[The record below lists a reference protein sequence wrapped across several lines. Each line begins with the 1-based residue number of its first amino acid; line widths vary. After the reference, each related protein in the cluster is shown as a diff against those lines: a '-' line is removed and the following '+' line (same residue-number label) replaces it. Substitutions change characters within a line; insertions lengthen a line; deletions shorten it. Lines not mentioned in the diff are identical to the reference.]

1 MNKITTILIS
11 LLIIAM
17 VSLPVMAA
25 TYTPA
30 QVLSTIQPYMKAAY
44 AINPDSP
51 MKQSQDMKGQ
61 VYIYK
66 LPTNPVVY
74 VYTSSGAIDCDGQA
88 TLKCTGTTD
97 PLYQGQTSFTQSDG
111 KPLNAELLPW
121 YVLPETPNPI
131 FDYAKRDIYGGEAG
145 VVLYKGKMEYG
156 VFGDERGRDAGNS
169 KGLAIGEVS
178 YAMASSLG
186 IDPDPANGGIE
197 SGVTYIIFTT
207 KANVV
212 VPIESHAAA
221 DTKGKSALETMMSQ
235 LGDVATLDPT
245 PTLTPQVTNPS
256 ANPAII
262 LNDNGRVRPPG
273 TNITHL
279 NVTVTGN
286 ISSITIDLS
295 PIGGS
300 GAAPMIKIANTDI
313 YTITANATSGINL
326 TNNLVVNATD
336 TSGNFNNSVSLQLTV
351 LLHGDVNGDGKI
363 DIKDLLFL
371 RRYLAGLEPSINPLV
386 ADIQPAEG
394 DGKVDFKD
402 LLLLRRY
409 LAGLEPLI

>member
-1 MNKITTILIS
+1 
-11 LLIIAM
+11 
-17 VSLPVMAA
+17 
-25 TYTPA
+25 
-30 QVLSTIQPYMKAAY
+30 
-44 AINPDSP
+44 
-51 MKQSQDMKGQ
+51 
-61 VYIYK
+61 
-66 LPTNPVVY
+66 
-74 VYTSSGAIDCDGQA
+74 
-88 TLKCTGTTD
+88 
-97 PLYQGQTSFTQSDG
+97 
-111 KPLNAELLPW
+111 
-121 YVLPETPNPI
+121 
-131 FDYAKRDIYGGEAG
+131 
-145 VVLYKGKMEYG
+145 
-156 VFGDERGRDAGNS
+156 
-169 KGLAIGEVS
+169 
-178 YAMASSLG
+178 
-186 IDPDPANGGIE
+186 
-197 SGVTYIIFTT
+197 
-207 KANVV
+207 
-212 VPIESHAAA
+212 
-221 DTKGKSALETMMSQ
+221 